1 VKANKSFAGIS
12 VFLVLVA
19 VAAVVVVFAQTSGAD
34 TAEVTFIDGFV
45 DVRYAGTED
54 WILLPEKSVLSTGD
68 EIQTDTESEVILGLP
83 DGSKV
88 KIGPSSHVL
97 IKEMGM
103 LEVTN
108 VSTTV
113 LEVVSGKLRAAVT
126 PFVNKES
133 SFTVETENASIGVR
147 GTDFGVIFDPDT
159 LATTII
165 SIQDCVEVVS
175 TAYPML
181 DALMVCT
188 SEELTVAADGMPG
201 EVLGVDAEKLLEF
214 MEEMRFQ
221 GEGTGGEGE
230 GFPPEVV
237 RAILNGTINLEDVEE
252 GILLLRDSLT
262 GEGTIEIK
270 GDAEDDDYAVVKVEY
285 SLDAGFTWHKATGTN
300 HWSFAYVP
308 ANLMVYEVMVRA
320 TNEAGLVSDPLD
332 FGPWTI
338 TYWDM
343 TYEEVGWEYVEAF
356 FQALETGDLSA
367 LEDLISDDY
376 MGMAG
381 GYYSKEELISAIEDF
396 LAKNPGA
403 VFNYTVDRIYQGSV
417 IITVTWTLNVY
428 GQTWEG
434 VVTFWLS
441 EEDGFTMVKSEGD
454 LEFPTFV
461 PSGLPSGFTV
471 QEIIWPEFMPCN
483 YAIVVLL
490 SAPDVPPDIT
500 SVTITANSSCGL
512 PDTFTLTRAFFQTE
526 MGTLDGFGGII
537 VLNDIGPA
545 CVPLTPCIAPSL
557 YYDSNNPTIYL
568 IFNEYGYDIQES
580 ATIFPPT

>member
-1 VKANKSFAGIS
+1 VKVNKNFIAIGII
-12 VFLVLVA
+12 LVLIA
-19 VAAVVVVFAQTSGAD
+19 VAAVVGVFAQTGDED
-34 TAEVTFIDGFV
+34 TALVEYIDGFV

-54 WILLPEKSVLSTGD
+54 WVPLPEKSVLSVGD
-68 EIQTDTESEVILGLP
+68 EVQTDTESEVIFTLS

-97 IKEMGM
+97 IKELGL

-113 LEVVSGKLRAAVT
+113 LEVVSGRIRAAVT
-126 PFVNKES
+126 PFVSKES

-147 GTDFGVIFDPDT
+147 GTDFGVIFDPET

-175 TAYPML
+175 TNYPAL
-181 DALMVCT
+181 DALVVCT
-188 SEELTVAADGMPG
+188 SEELVVMADGMPG

-214 MEEMRFQ
+214 LEEMRFQ
-221 GEGTGGEGE
+221 GEGTGGD

-237 RAILNGTINLEDVEE
+237 RAILNGTINLEDVDE
-252 GILLLRDSLT
+252 GILLLRDGLT
-262 GEGTIEIK
+262 SEGTIEIK
-270 GDAEDDDYAVVKVEY
+270 GDAEDDDYTVVKVEY
-285 SLDAGFTWHKATGTN
+285 SLDAGLTWHEATGTN

-320 TNEAGLVSDPLD
+320 TNDAGLVSDPLD

-356 FQALETGDLSA
+356 FQALETGDLSS

-381 GYYSKEELISAIEDF
+381 GFYSKEELISAIEEF
-396 LAKNPGA
+396 LSNNPGA
-403 VFNYTVDRIYQGSV
+403 VFSYTIDRVYQGSV
-417 IITVTWTLNVY
+417 IITVTWTLNVH
-428 GQTWEG
+428 GHTWEG

-441 EEDGFTMVKSEGD
+441 EEDGFAMVKSEGD
-454 LEFPTFV
+454 LEFPSFI

-471 QEIIWPEFMPCN
+471 QEMNWIEFIPCN

-490 SAPDVPPDIT
+490 SAPNVPTDVT
-500 SVTITANSSCGL
+500 EVTITANSYCGI

-526 MGTLDGFGGII
+526 MGTLDGFGGLI

-545 CVPLTPCIAPSL
+545 CVPLTPCVAPFL
-557 YYDSNNPTIYL
+557 YYDGNNPSIFL
-568 IFNEYGYDIQES
+568 IFNDYGYDFQK
-580 ATIFPPT
+580 TVTVTPPT